1 VKLNVSPRTLIWSVV
16 TVLVAVTAAWRVVR
30 QTTEAPSEAGFH
42 DWLHANLAMSP
53 AQHLALKPYEAS
65 YEIERERLRG
75 EIKEAAALLAS
86 AIGADGAQAETA
98 ESALQRLQSAQGE
111 LQRATLRHFFLMK
124 DHLDPAQA
132 QKLVRWTHDNLLDG
146 SAP

>member
-1 VKLNVSPRTLIWSVV
+1 MNVAPRTIIWSVI
-16 TVLVAVTAAWRVVR
+16 TILVAVTAAWRVVR
-30 QTTEAPSEAGFH
+30 HPLAQPSESSFH

-53 AQHLALKPYEAS
+53 SQHLALKPFEANYEK
-65 YEIERERLRG
+65 ERARLRH
-75 EIKEAAALLAS
+75 EIQEAAALLAT
-86 AIGADGAQAETA
+86 AIGTEGAKADSVED
-98 ESALQRLQSAQGE
+98 ALRRLQTAQGE

-146 SAP
+146 SAR